1 MIVSIVLALL
11 FSFAVLSPTVAS
23 AQYGIFDQLIKKGI
37 DAVGKA
43 IEDSVEKE
51 AKEHSPKPTRVV
63 KTGAYNVRYPTFVY
77 SDPSEDSR
85 KITRLEE
92 GTKVNVVGGE
102 EDWFEIRSKHG
113 RPPGFIR
120 KDSVIPMEGR

>member
-1 MIVSIVLALL
+1 MIVRIVLALL
-11 FSFAVLSPTVAS
+11 FCIAVLSPTVTS

-37 DAVGKA
+37 DAVGEA
-43 IEDSVEKE
+43 IEDPVEKE

-63 KTGAYNVRYPTFVY
+63 RTGAYNVRYPTFVY

-92 GTKVNVVGGE
+92 GTKVNVVGVRG
-102 EDWFEIRSKHG
+102 DWLEIRSKHG
-113 RPPGFIR
+113 RPPGFIK
-120 KDSVIPMEGR
+120 KDSVVPIGGR